1 VFFFV
6 VVYSFSFARLK
17 NGISGFQL
25 IYLAKPVPRDMI
37 LIADSGGSKID
48 WRFIQNDGSIGQANT
63 PGFNPYYQPIEDL
76 KKNVQEV
83 LLPKINQQQGD
94 VSKIF
99 FYGAGV
105 SSVKN
110 QLTIKSA
117 FLEFFPEAQIEIGW
131 DLLAAARA
139 LCGHE
144 AGIACIM
151 GTGSN
156 SCLYDGTA
164 IVDNVANLGWILA
177 DEGSGAH
184 LGRQFLVDYLRNKL
198 PKTLAAQFHERFPL
212 TREEFLEKVYQQERP
227 SAFLASFTKFLFQHL
242 KESYC
247 YDLVY
252 RSFSEFYENNV
263 MQYKNYQDLK
273 VHFTGSIAFYFSD
286 VLRQVAN
293 DKGITVKNIL
303 EGPIAG
309 LTLYHQNESN

>member
-1 VFFFV
+1 
-6 VVYSFSFARLK
+6 
-17 NGISGFQL
+17 
-25 IYLAKPVPRDMI
+25 MI
-37 LIADSGGSKID
+37 LIADSGGSKTD
-48 WRFIQNDGSIGQANT
+48 WRLIFKDGTIDQASA

-76 KKNVQEV
+76 RKNVQEI
-83 LLPKINQQQGD
+83 LLPKMRDGETVEHIY
-94 VSKIF
+94 

-139 LCGHE
+139 LCGTE
-144 AGIACIM
+144 PGIACIM

-156 SCLYDGTA
+156 SCLYDGKN
-164 IVDNVANLGWILA
+164 IIDNVANLGWILA
-177 DEGSGAH
+177 DEGSGAII
-184 LGRQFLVDYLRNKL
+184 GRKFLVDYLRKKL
-198 PKTLAAQFHERFPL
+198 PAKLAEQFHARFPL
-212 TREEFLEKVYQQERP
+212 TREEFLEKVYQQEKP
-227 SAFLASFTKFLFQHL
+227 SAFLASFCKFIFQHL
-242 KESYC
+242 KEPYC

-252 RSFSEFYENNV
+252 SSFAEFYENNV
-263 MQYKNYQDLK
+263 MKYENYQNLK

-286 VLRQVAN
+286 ILRQVAN

-309 LTLYHQNESN
+309 LTLYHTQKV

>member
-1 VFFFV
+1 
-6 VVYSFSFARLK
+6 
-17 NGISGFQL
+17 
-25 IYLAKPVPRDMI
+25 MI
-37 LIADSGGSKID
+37 LIADSGGSKTD
-48 WRFIQNDGSIGQANT
+48 WRLIQKNGTIAQAHS
-63 PGFNPYYQPIEDL
+63 PGFNPYYQPIDDL

-83 LLPKINQQQGD
+83 LLPKIDDEVDQ
-94 VSKIF
+94 IF

-117 FLEFFPEAQIEIGW
+117 FLEFFPEAKIEIGW
-131 DLLAAARA
+131 DLLAAARS

-156 SCLYDGTA
+156 SCLYDGTK
-164 IVDNVANLGWILA
+164 ITDNVANLGWILA
-177 DEGSGAH
+177 DEGSGANI
-184 LGRQFLVDYLRNKL
+184 GRRFLVDYLRKKL
-198 PKTLAAQFHERFPL
+198 PETLAKQFHDRFPL
-212 TREEFLEKVYQQERP
+212 TREEFLEKVYQQEKP
-227 SAFLASFTKFLFQHL
+227 SAFLASFAKFIFQHL
-242 KESYC
+242 KEPYC
-247 YDLVY
+247 YELIY
-252 RSFSEFYENNV
+252 SSFEEFYVNNV
-263 MQYKNYQDLK
+263 MKYDNYQNLK

-309 LTLYHQNESN
+309 LTLYHTQKS